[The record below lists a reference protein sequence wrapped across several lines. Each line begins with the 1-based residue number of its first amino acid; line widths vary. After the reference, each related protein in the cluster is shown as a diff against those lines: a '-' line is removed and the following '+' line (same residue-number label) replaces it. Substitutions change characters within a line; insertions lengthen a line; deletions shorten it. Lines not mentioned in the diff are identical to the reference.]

1 MLLLQKILQMNVA
14 IFASGNG
21 TNAQRIIEY
30 FSGNLQIKIALV
42 LSNKKDAFVLQ
53 RAKNLNVH
61 TFCFASAE
69 LKTTT
74 IVHDKLKEYNI
85 DFIVLAGFMIMVPD
99 SLIKLFPKKIVNIH
113 PALLPKYGGKGM
125 FGDHVHKAVIEAK
138 EKESGISIHHVNEK
152 YDEGAVIF
160 QAKCEVTADD
170 TPETLATRIHE
181 LEHKYYPE
189 IIEKVI
195 KEKFLK

>member
-1 MLLLQKILQMNVA
+1 MNVA

-30 FSGNLQIKIALV
+30 FSSDQQIKIVLV

-53 RAKNLNVH
+53 RAQHLSVP
-61 TFCFASAE
+61 TFCFTGYE
-69 LKTTT
+69 LKNTS
-74 IVHDKLKEYNI
+74 IVLDKLIEFNI
-85 DFIVLAGFMIMVPD
+85 DFIVLAGFMIMIPE
-99 SLIKLFPKKIVNIH
+99 SLIKLFPDKIINIH

-125 FGDHVHKAVIEAK
+125 FGDKVHHAVIEAK
-138 EKESGISIHHVNEK
+138 EKESGISIHYVNEK
-152 YDEGAVIF
+152 YDEGTIIF
-160 QAKCEVTADD
+160 QGKCEVTPND
-170 TPETLATRIHE
+170 TPETLAARIHG

-195 KEKFLK
+195 KEKFFK